1 MILEYFSITSMNTP
15 LRTLTQLHISL
26 VVDPDIWKLLQNLK
40 TIAGVIMENSSGM
53 ISNRFLELV
62 SDWLIYKQF
71 ETL

>member
-1 MILEYFSITSMNTP
+1 MNTP